1 MKRLLKINHLAY
13 FYLLFLFL
21 GTVLPINS
29 GSSALNDH
37 YTLHIRWDYLLHALV
52 YMPLPVLLG
61 LTFRKKSKEQLAHP
75 FSKSRFWIQ
84 VVLISLFVTALFE
97 LLQMILPYR
106 AFNINDLLANG
117 VGAIMGL
124 VVAIA
129 FRERWLGLFI
139 GPQHVQL
146 TI

>member
-1 MKRLLKINHLAY
+1 MLRLLKTNYLTW

-61 LTFRKKSKEQLAHP
+61 LAFRKKSPEQP
-75 FSKSRFWIQ
+75 EQSFSKSRFWIQ
-84 VVLISLFVTALFE
+84 VVLVSLFVTALFE

-117 VGAIMGL
+117 VGVIMGL
-124 VVAIA
+124 GFAVA
-129 FRERWLGLFI
+129 FRKRLPGL
-139 GPQHVQL
+139 L
-146 TI
+146 MR